1 MSTPIADD
9 FPAIAAVINAPEAN
23 TPEPDLALADIEP
36 ALFDLRAN
44 IGILGHLATAEGEV
58 TQDEWQYVENNLISI
73 HRRLEA
79 LWSVAMKQRRTERQA
94 HEKAL
99 AEAKAR
105 TAAPGSAADI
115 EDAEALWDILRGVA
129 TVALRQCNEAMARG
143 EEDMSE
149 K

>member
-9 FPAIAAVINAPEAN
+9 FPAIAAAINAPEAD
-23 TPEPDLALADIEP
+23 TPEPEWPLGDIELV
-36 ALFDLRAN
+36 LFDLGAN

-79 LWSVAMKQRRTERQA
+79 LWSAAMKQSKTKLEA
-94 HEKAL
+94 HREAL
-99 AEAKAR
+99 AEAQAR

-115 EDAEALWDILRGVA
+115 ERAEALWDVLRAVA
-129 TVALRQCNEAMARG
+129 TVVLRQSNEAMPA
-143 EEDMSE
+143 E
-149 K
+149 KRT